1 MFIETVA
8 NGTSVLTLPDFVNAV
23 KSEFGEE
30 LKTFANAVDLVRV
43 LEIAANEYDEDGS
56 DEDMDEDMDE
66 SNAQGVEFGKA
77 TVNDEEK
84 PNLDLIVFAPQ
95 TEITYVKR
103 KLSTWPNT
111 RDELRTITK
120 FIEVLEA
127 KDFLT
132 QP

>member
-30 LKTFANAVDLVRV
+30 LKTFATAVDLVRV

-56 DEDMDEDMDE
+56 DEDMAE

-84 PNLDLIVFAPQ
+84 PNLDLIVLAPQ

-111 RDELRTITK
+111 REELRTITK

>member
-56 DEDMDEDMDE
+56 DEDMDE

-111 RDELRTITK
+111 REELRTITK

>member
-8 NGTSVLTLPDFVNAV
+8 NGTSVSTLPDFVNAV
-23 KSEFGEE
+23 KSQFGEE
-30 LKTFANAVDLVRV
+30 LKTFATVVDLVRV

-56 DEDMDEDMDE
+56 DESDEDMDE

-84 PNLDLIVFAPQ
+84 PNLDLIVLAPQ

-127 KDFLT
+127 KDFLK

>member
-1 MFIETVA
+1 MFIETLA
-8 NGTSVLTLPDFVNAV
+8 NGTSVLTLPEFVNAV

-56 DEDMDEDMDE
+56 DEDMDE

-111 RDELRTITK
+111 RE
-120 FIEVLEA
+120 E
-127 KDFLT
+127 
-132 QP
+132 

>member
-23 KSEFGEE
+23 KSQFGEE

-43 LEIAANEYDEDGS
+43 LEIAANVFDEDGS
-56 DEDMDEDMDE
+56 DEDMDE

-111 RDELRTITK
+111 REELRTITK

>member
-56 DEDMDEDMDE
+56 DEDMDE

-111 RDELRTITK
+111 RNELRTITK

>member
-8 NGTSVLTLPDFVNAV
+8 NGTSVLTLPDFLNAV

-30 LKTFANAVDLVRV
+30 LKTFATAVDLVRV

-56 DEDMDEDMDE
+56 DEDMDE

-111 RDELRTITK
+111 RE
-120 FIEVLEA
+120 E
-127 KDFLT
+127 
-132 QP
+132 

>member
-30 LKTFANAVDLVRV
+30 LKTFATAVDLVRV

-56 DEDMDEDMDE
+56 DEDMDE

-111 RDELRTITK
+111 REELRTITK

>member
-30 LKTFANAVDLVRV
+30 LKTFATAVDLVRV

-56 DEDMDEDMDE
+56 DEDMDE

-111 RDELRTITK
+111 RNELRTITK